1 MLKPSDLPKGS
12 KKECANM
19 KKKIVPILSGI
30 LALTMLSGCGAP
42 QAQTE
47 PTTVNQAMLIE
58 KSSQPQETYSFPD
71 HFTGDWTTQ
80 EGKLTIHADA
90 PVVAEQGVVLPI
102 ATVEPR
108 EFTQADV
115 DNLLRVFLKGEPLYE
130 FVQTKQELR
139 DHLEYVKSPE
149 WRPDPDAPEQTP
161 EQLEQRRK
169 DIIAYHSK
177 LMETAPE
184 EKPIVHGFHDSGD
197 PKEVSGSAM
206 VDGVEYEVSIWNQVG
221 EPWTRAIITRQDYKY
236 MEKQDWGG
244 ISKEEAIAQGDA
256 LMQALGL
263 DAMELDDVQQQDTG
277 EWQLCYMPTVN
288 GFRLPSIREDVIETY
303 EGEKN
308 THFQYYTYLASE
320 ETNADPVSWP
330 MESIWV
336 NVGKDGILSFTWQS
350 PSGETIV
357 KEEQTALL
365 PFEEIASIANTMLPV
380 VIVGPKSHSLVDL
393 DRINGFDTKMDVEI
407 TKVSL
412 NLMRIRDKGSLQG
425 TIVPVW
431 DFWGTS
437 SWYRADEQPQN
448 YDTQPML
455 TLNAIDGT
463 VVSRELG
470 Y

>member
-1 MLKPSDLPKGS
+1 
-12 KKECANM
+12 M
-19 KKKIVPILSGI
+19 KKKIIPILSGI

-58 KSSQPQETYSFPD
+58 KSGQAQESYTFPE
-71 HFTGDWTTQ
+71 HFTGDWTSQ

-206 VDGVEYEVSIWNQVG
+206 VDGVEYEVSIRNQVG
-221 EPWTRAIITRQDYKY
+221 EPWTRAIITRHDYKY

-288 GFRLPSIREDVIETY
+288 GFRLPSIRQDVVETY
-303 EGEKN
+303 EGEEYS
-308 THFQYYTYLASE
+308 HFQYFTYHVAAE
-320 ETNADPVSWP
+320 DPVSWP

-380 VIVGPKSHSLVDL
+380 VIVGPKDHSLVDL

-412 NLMRIRDKGSLQG
+412 TLMRIRDKGSLQG

-463 VVSRELG
+463 VVSREMG

>member
-1 MLKPSDLPKGS
+1 
-12 KKECANM
+12 M

-42 QAQTE
+42 QAQTG

-71 HFTGDWTTQ
+71 RFTGDWTTQ

-90 PVVAEQGVVLPI
+90 SVVAEQGVVLPT
-102 ATVEPR
+102 ATVTPR
-108 EFTQADV
+108 EFTQEDV
-115 DNLLRVFLKGEPLYE
+115 EKLLTVFLKGEPLYE
-130 FVQTKQELR
+130 YVQTKQELQ
-139 DHLEYVKSPE
+139 DWIDYINSPE

-161 EQLEQRRK
+161 EQIEQRRK
-169 DIIAYHSK
+169 DIIAYHTK

-197 PKEVSGSAM
+197 PKEVSGSAV
-206 VDGVEYEVSIWNQVG
+206 VDGVEYEVSIRNQVG
-221 EPWTRAIITRQDYKY
+221 EPWTRAIITRHDYKY

-244 ISKEEAIAQGDA
+244 ISKEEAITLGDA
-256 LMQALGL
+256 LTQALGL
-263 DAMELDDVQQQDTG
+263 DEMQLDDAQQRDTG
-277 EWQLCYMPTVN
+277 EWLLCYMPTVN
-288 GFRLPSIREDVIETY
+288 GIRLPSIRQDVVETH
-303 EGEKN
+303 EGEEIS
-308 THFQYYTYLASE
+308 HFQYYTYLASE

-330 MESIWV
+330 METVWIH
-336 NVGKDGILSFTWQS
+336 VGKDGILDFTWQS
-350 PSGETIV
+350 PTGETIV
-357 KEEQTALL
+357 KEKQTALL

-393 DRINGFDTKMDVEI
+393 DHINGFDTKMDVEI

-412 NLMRIRDKGSLQG
+412 TLMRIRDKGSLQG

-431 DFWGTS
+431 DFWGTWD
-437 SWYRADEQPQN
+437 WYDAEPNAYGYNEKGMN
-448 YDTQPML
+448 YTTGPML
-455 TLNAIDGT
+455 TLNAIDGS

>member
-1 MLKPSDLPKGS
+1 
-12 KKECANM
+12 M

-71 HFTGDWTTQ
+71 RFTGDWTTQ

-90 PVVAEQGVVLPI
+90 SVVAEQGVVLPT
-102 ATVEPR
+102 ATVTPR
-108 EFTQADV
+108 EFAQEDV
-115 DNLLRVFLKGEPLYE
+115 EKLLTVFLKGEPLYE
-130 FVQTKQELR
+130 YVQTKQELK
-139 DHLEYVKSPE
+139 DWIDYINSPE

-161 EQLEQRRK
+161 EQIEQRRK
-169 DIIAYHSK
+169 DIIAYHTK

-197 PKEVSGSAM
+197 PKEVSGSAV
-206 VDGVEYEVSIWNQVG
+206 VDGVEYEVSIRNQVG
-221 EPWTRAIITRQDYKY
+221 EPWTRAIITRHDYKY

-244 ISKEEAIAQGDA
+244 ISKEEAITLGDA
-256 LMQALGL
+256 LTQALGL
-263 DAMELDDVQQQDTG
+263 DEMQLDDAQQRDTG
-277 EWQLCYMPTVN
+277 EWLLCYMPTVN
-288 GFRLPSIREDVIETY
+288 GIRLPSIRQDVVETH
-303 EGEKN
+303 EGEEISQ
-308 THFQYYTYLASE
+308 FQYYTYLASE

-330 MESIWV
+330 METVWIH
-336 NVGKDGILSFTWQS
+336 VGKDGILDFTWQS
-350 PSGETIV
+350 PTGETIV
-357 KEEQTALL
+357 KEKQTALL

-393 DRINGFDTKMDVEI
+393 DHINGFDTKMDVEI

-412 NLMRIRDKGSLQG
+412 TLMRIRDKGSLQG

-431 DFWGTS
+431 DFWGTWD
-437 SWYRADEQPQN
+437 WYDAEPNAYGYNEKGMN
-448 YDTQPML
+448 YTTGPML
-455 TLNAIDGT
+455 TLNAIDGS
-463 VVSRELG
+463 VVSREFG